1 MRPAAK
7 IAGDVYSDSG
17 LPDGASGVATVS
29 VSGAATGVRPGI
41 CRSSAASV
49 GELSSSSF
57 VCRRRWLRV
66 AVWSGVARRQR
77 CEMRW
82 QRAPL
87 APLRLRIGVRAG
99 EVQLHDDGNY
109 AGSTINRTARREVT
123 HGGQTAAGS
132 RARTELPF
140 PKKTSGYPFG
150 TTSGY
155 RFRRT
160 RRSGEM
166 PVWGWFLAAAIVVL
180 TVTAIVVGL
189 AANRR
194 KRTERLK
201 ERFGPEYDRALDE
214 AGEQSA
220 AEKELAARKRKRDK
234 LDIVPLSP
242 QARGKYAEG
251 WREVQTAFVD
261 NPSSALGDADRL
273 VTEVMRERGYPI
285 DDFDQRAADIS
296 VDHPTVVENYRA
308 AHSIS
313 HAQQQGGGV
322 GTEEQR
328 QAFVHYRA
336 LFEKLLETDKDK
348 SQEARA

>member
-1 MRPAAK
+1 
-7 IAGDVYSDSG
+7 
-17 LPDGASGVATVS
+17 
-29 VSGAATGVRPGI
+29 
-41 CRSSAASV
+41 
-49 GELSSSSF
+49 
-57 VCRRRWLRV
+57 
-66 AVWSGVARRQR
+66 
-77 CEMRW
+77 
-82 QRAPL
+82 
-87 APLRLRIGVRAG
+87 
-99 EVQLHDDGNY
+99 
-109 AGSTINRTARREVT
+109 
-123 HGGQTAAGS
+123 
-132 RARTELPF
+132 
-140 PKKTSGYPFG
+140 
-150 TTSGY
+150 
-155 RFRRT
+155 
-160 RRSGEM
+160 M

-180 TVTAIVVGL
+180 AVTAIVVGL

-242 QARGKYAEG
+242 QARGRYAEG
-251 WREVQTAFVD
+251 WGEVQTAFVD

-313 HAQQQGGGV
+313 HAQQQGSDV